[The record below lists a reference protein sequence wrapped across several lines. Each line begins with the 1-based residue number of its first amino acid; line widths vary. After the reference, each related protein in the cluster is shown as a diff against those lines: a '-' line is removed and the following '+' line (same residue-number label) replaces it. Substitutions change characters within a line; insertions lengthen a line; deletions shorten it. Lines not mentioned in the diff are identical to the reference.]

1 VLSRATLM
9 QSNCKRAVL
18 ANLALIAAGLLWAPA
33 VRAQATPAAP
43 PLLVPPKVLDSAP
56 PIYPQ
61 AHLAHGEHPTVVL
74 KVTVLATGEPA
85 DVAVEHSAGPD
96 FDEAAVQAVRKW
108 RFDPARRGE
117 SPIASRVGVAVHFE
131 LPELSVVD
139 VVAVPSAEE
148 AVPHPHDEP
157 HPDMTGTPGA
167 SFGARA
173 VVDAELRSEGRG
185 SSDFRLDSKVLHAA
199 PRADAADLLK
209 TAPGMVAARIEG
221 DAVAHRLML
230 RGFDADHGQDIAL
243 SIDGLPINQV
253 SHIHGQG
260 YADLGF
266 LIPEVVRGLRVIE
279 GVTDPAQGDFSVAGS
294 ADFELG
300 VEKRGLRLDSSYGR
314 FNSFRE
320 LLLYAPEGT
329 AKDSFAAVSFRK
341 TQGFGQN
348 RASTTG
354 SAMGQL
360 AFGHERLK
368 LTLSSALHASRAQT
382 ANVVRRDDVEQGVVG
397 FYGVYPLA
405 TTEAQGAFA
414 ARAQLS
420 AKLRYLGESG
430 QNAELQL
437 GYVLTDF
444 RLLANYTGFTE
455 VSQIE
460 PSWAGR
466 GDLTEQLNQ
475 ARMLFMRGR
484 YRTAAMRLVASS
496 ELRLEA
502 GFSGRMDQIAQR
514 QNLVEAPENT
524 TWDKRVDA
532 SILAVDV
539 GAYVDADL
547 SLTRFARLKGGL
559 RADMLAYGVEDALAN
574 FIPSFRADS
583 HLPGYRR
590 SAAGLAMGPRAA
602 LELLPTSQLT
612 WSCAYGE
619 GYRSPQARL
628 LDDGEPAPFAK
639 VRSGDTGL
647 RFMFGPDRQSS
658 VRGSAFYTHLTND
671 VAFDAREARPSPIG
685 PTTRVGGVLY
695 ADLRVLS
702 WLTAT
707 ASVTYV
713 RATLDAPPPKT
724 LENPSPAYESGQRL
738 PYVPSWVGRFDGRA
752 EQHLGSLRGHA
763 LLGHVAAGLTVW
775 SRRTLPFGEST
786 PAVALL
792 DASAGAK
799 AGNVRVDLSLMNLLG
814 ARYAASE
821 VVTASNF
828 DPSGVPSRLPARHL
842 TAGAPRTY
850 LVTLGVDL

>member
-1 VLSRATLM
+1 M
-9 QSNCKRAVL
+9 QSNCKRALL
-18 ANLALIAAGLLWAPA
+18 ANLALLAAGLLWEPP
-33 VRAQATPAAP
+33 AQAEAAP
-43 PLLVPPKVLDSAP
+43 EAPPVLVPPKVVESAP
-56 PIYPQ
+56 PVYPQ

-96 FDEAAVQAVRKW
+96 FDDAAVHAVRQW
-108 RFDPARRGE
+108 RFEPARRGTL
-117 SPIASRVGVAVHFE
+117 PIASRVGVAVHFE

-139 VVAVPSAEE
+139 VVAVSSAEE

-157 HPDMTGTPGA
+157 HPDAIGTAAGP
-167 SFGARA
+167 FGARA
-173 VVDAELRSEGRG
+173 VVDAEMRSEGRG
-185 SSDFRLDSKVLHAA
+185 SSDFRLDSKVLQAA

-243 SIDGLPINQV
+243 SVDGLPVNQV

-260 YADLGF
+260 YADVGF

-314 FNSFRE
+314 FNTFRE
-320 LLLYAPEGT
+320 LFVYAPEGMG
-329 AKDSFAAVSFRK
+329 KESFAAVSFRK

-354 SAMGQL
+354 SALGQL
-360 AFGHERLK
+360 AFGNERLK
-368 LTLSSALHASRAQT
+368 LTLTSALHASRAQT
-382 ANVVRRDDVEQGVVG
+382 ANVVRRDDVERGVVG

-420 AKLRYLGESG
+420 ARLRYLGESG

-455 VSQIE
+455 VSQLE

-484 YRTAAMRLVASS
+484 YRTAPMQLAANTNLT
-496 ELRLEA
+496 LEA
-502 GFSGRMDQIAQR
+502 GFSGRIDQIAQR

-524 TWDKRVDA
+524 TWDKRVEA

-539 GAYVDADL
+539 GAYLDADV

-559 RADMLAYGVEDALAN
+559 RSDLLAYGVEDALSN
-574 FIPSFRADS
+574 FIPSFRAES

-602 LELLPTSQLT
+602 FEVSPSAQLML
-612 WSCAYGE
+612 SIAYGE

-639 VRSGDTGL
+639 LRSGDAGL
-647 RFMFGPDRQSS
+647 RFTFGPDLQSS
-658 VRGSAFYTHLTND
+658 VRGSAFYTYLAND
-671 VAFDAREARPSPIG
+671 IAFDAREARPEPIG
-685 PTTRVGGVLY
+685 PTTRRGGVLY
-695 ADLRVLS
+695 VDLRVLP
-702 WLTAT
+702 WLTTT

-713 RATLDAPPPKT
+713 RATLDSPPPKT

-738 PYVPSWVGRFDGRA
+738 PYVPSWVARFDGRA
-752 EQHLGSLRGHA
+752 EHAVGSVRGRSLR
-763 LLGHVAAGLTVW
+763 GHVAAGLTVW

-792 DASAGAK
+792 DANAGAK
-799 AGNVRVDLSLMNLLG
+799 LAAVRVDLSLMNLLG

-821 VVTASNF
+821 VVTASSF
-828 DPSGVPSRLPARHL
+828 DPNGVPSRLPTRHL